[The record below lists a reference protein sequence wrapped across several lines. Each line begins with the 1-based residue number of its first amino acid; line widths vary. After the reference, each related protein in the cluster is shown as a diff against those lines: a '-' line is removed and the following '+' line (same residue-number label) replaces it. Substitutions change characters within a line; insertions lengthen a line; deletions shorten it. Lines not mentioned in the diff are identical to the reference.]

1 MSNGEILH
9 QHKRFENISYEDK
22 IVAGREFFDCTFYK
36 SNLKGCTF
44 IECSFDKCTFEDCD
58 LSLIKIKHTSLTGIK
73 VINSKAIGILWCDA
87 SNPFS
92 VSFNNSQISY
102 SNFYGKNMKKGQFIK
117 CTAAEVDFS
126 ECNLSSSNFTGTD
139 LRNTRFFNTDLTG
152 ANFVNTENYF
162 IDPKTNKVKNA
173 QFNLPG
179 ALSFLAALD
188 IKLVD

>member
-9 QHKRFENISYEDK
+9 EHKRFENISYEDK
-22 IVAGREFFDCTFYK
+22 IVEGREFFDCTFYK

-58 LSLIKIKHTSLTGIK
+58 LSLIKIKHTSLTGTK
-73 VINSKAIGILWCDA
+73 VINSKAIGIMWSDA

-92 VSFNNSQISY
+92 VSFNNSQINY

-152 ANFVNTENYF
+152 ANFVNAENYF

-173 QFNLPG
+173 SFDLPG

-188 IKLVD
+188 IKLVE

>member
-9 QHKRFENISYEDK
+9 QHKRFENINYEDK
-22 IVAGREFFDCTFYK
+22 IVEGREFFDCTFYK

-44 IECSFDKCTFEDCD
+44 LECIFEKCTFEDCD
-58 LSLIKIKHTSLTGIK
+58 LSLIKVKRTALTGIH

-117 CTAAEVDFS
+117 CMAEDVDFS

-139 LRNTRFFNTDLTG
+139 LSNVRFFNTDLTG
-152 ANFVNTENYF
+152 ANFVDAANYF
-162 IDPKTNKVKNA
+162 IDPRTNKVKNA
-173 QFNLPG
+173 RFNLPG